1 MNDLISRQDVLDEFL
16 KFSDYLDKDMII
28 RTYIRLNM
36 LPFVQPKREECEE
49 REQGL
54 CPFYAG

>member
-16 KFSDYLDKDMII
+16 KLSDYLDKDMII
-28 RTYIRLNM
+28 GTYIGLNM
-36 LPFVQPKREECEE
+36 LPSVQPKREECEE